1 MLRALFVAFAIIVV
15 NTGAGA
21 QLVPGFPKAAS
32 PKYSVEPTRQKRLA
46 KPAPSAEAAK
56 SGEITPRTRSS
67 RAEQGTLALGAGCQA
82 PLTTASD
89 EEGAWGQGCPIGSGN
104 SHWRYWC
111 TSGQVFEFTDGQAMP
126 EGGLSGLCGAKRTAL
141 IPARG
146 AAAGAAQRSGAPA
159 GDPENPSHAKD
170 EPDQFAAMIAN
181 SEIAQCRSTPYP
193 EIRVDVKAEYE
204 AVFLD
209 NERLTPLLNYLWKMA
224 RVVCDEE
231 VRLQGVS
238 PGPKLS
244 TFISVR
250 LQFNNEVAGF
260 VSGDGVKWEGENRIG
275 QKIRQR
281 QLEQLARE
289 QTRQDAQG
297 QVQKVTL
304 RQKLILQ
311 YGIDTWASRRELVA
325 NPFSFR
331 GRIIGVSVSFGQ
343 MLSDKEAIFSSDGE
357 LVVTRVP
364 STMFRGN
371 ESVILA
377 AKVVGTKSM
386 RTATGSEITVPYLE
400 FVSTW
405 PLAEK
410 RGQIIRHLA
419 DALALDAEIQ
429 NGQIRLL
436 IERALDE
443 VLTPIQAGATSG
455 GGP

>member
-1 MLRALFVAFAIIVV
+1 
-15 NTGAGA
+15 
-21 QLVPGFPKAAS
+21 
-32 PKYSVEPTRQKRLA
+32 
-46 KPAPSAEAAK
+46 
-56 SGEITPRTRSS
+56 
-67 RAEQGTLALGAGCQA
+67 
-82 PLTTASD
+82 
-89 EEGAWGQGCPIGSGN
+89 
-104 SHWRYWC
+104 
-111 TSGQVFEFTDGQAMP
+111 
-126 EGGLSGLCGAKRTAL
+126 
-141 IPARG
+141 
-146 AAAGAAQRSGAPA
+146 
-159 GDPENPSHAKD
+159 
-170 EPDQFAAMIAN
+170 
-181 SEIAQCRSTPYP
+181 
-193 EIRVDVKAEYE
+193 
-204 AVFLD
+204 
-209 NERLTPLLNYLWKMA
+209 
-224 RVVCDEE
+224 
-231 VRLQGVS
+231 
-238 PGPKLS
+238 LS